1 MYNLIFFLPK
11 FTLNGAGKSTY
22 RLCKNLNKKKY
33 NISLISLGK
42 NSYKSKLKKLV
53 VKFMKLNKK
62 MFFFQCFRYLK
73 L

>member
-42 NSYKSKLKKLV
+42 NSYKSKLKKNWL
-53 VKFMKLNKK
+53 
-62 MFFFQCFRYLK
+62 
-73 L
+73 